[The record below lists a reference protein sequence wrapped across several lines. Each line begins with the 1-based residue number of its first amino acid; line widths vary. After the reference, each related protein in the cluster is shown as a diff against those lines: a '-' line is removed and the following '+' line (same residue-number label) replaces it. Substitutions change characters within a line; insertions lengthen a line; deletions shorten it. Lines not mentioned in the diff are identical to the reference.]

1 MSSPQFNIPPQ
12 LFNQAFPFH
21 IVFNRERKILQV
33 GEVLQRVHPEPLLGK
48 LIEQH
53 FQIKRPNIQID
64 FTAIAKRLDSLF
76 LFESL
81 DNGILL
87 KGQMMYIPE
96 QDVMLFLCS
105 VWVNDLTAISDYN
118 LKLKDF
124 AMHDQTVDLIF
135 TIKAKNN
142 ALEDIKKLTDEL
154 IQRQSEL
161 EKALQV
167 QESLAKIAA
176 TQAQDLEQALKEL
189 QQTQSQ
195 LIQTE
200 KMSSLGQLLAGVGH
214 EINNP
219 VNFIY
224 GNLKYINE
232 YTQNLLSLIKLYQKI
247 YQQDSIQIQALLNT
261 FDLEFIIEDLPKI
274 LSSMEFGASR
284 ICEIVK
290 TLRNFSRL
298 DRAEMKLVDIHEG
311 IDSTLLILQHRL
323 QAKSQQQ
330 SIEVIKEYSDIPLVE
345 CYAGQMNQVF
355 MNILNNAIDA
365 LHQHDQNR
373 SQEEIQQNP
382 SRIIIRTQVQNRQRL
397 LISIKDNGSGITEK
411 VRTKLFDPFFTTKP
425 VGKGTGLGLSISYQI
440 VVDKHGG
447 KLECISTPKEGAEF
461 VIEIPL
467 RQLS

>member
-1 MSSPQFNIPPQ
+1 MNSPQFNIPPQ

-21 IVFNRERKILQV
+21 IVFNREGKILQV
-33 GEVLQRVHPEPLLGK
+33 GEVLQRIHPEPLHGN
-48 LIEQH
+48 LIEEH
-53 FQIKRPNIQID
+53 FEIKRPKIRID
-64 FTAIAKRLDSLF
+64 FAAIAKRLHSLF

-81 DNGILL
+81 YNGILL
-87 KGQMMYIPE
+87 KGQMMYIQE

-105 VWVNDLTAISDYN
+105 VWINDLNSISTYN

-124 AMHDQTVDLIF
+124 AIHDQTVDLIF
-135 TIKAKNN
+135 LLKAKNN
-142 ALEDIKKLTDEL
+142 ALEDVKKLTDEL
-154 IQRQSEL
+154 KQRQSQL

-167 QESLAKIAA
+167 QEYLAKTAA
-176 TQAQDLEQALKEL
+176 TQAQELKQTLNEL

-200 KMSSLGQLLAGVGH
+200 KMSSLGQLVAGVGH

-224 GNLKYINE
+224 GNLKYVKE
-232 YTQNLLSLIKLYQKI
+232 YTQNLLNLVNLYQYI
-247 YQQDSIQIQALLNT
+247 YPEHHSEIQALVNT

-274 LSSMEFGASR
+274 LSSMEVGASR

-298 DRAEMKLVDIHEG
+298 DQLEMRLVDIHEG

-323 QAKSQQQ
+323 KAKSDQPP
-330 SIEVIKEYSDIPLVE
+330 IEVIKEYGDLPLVE

-355 MNILNNAIDA
+355 MNILSNAIDA
-365 LHQHDQNR
+365 LHEYSINCC
-373 SQEEIQQNP
+373 QEKILQNP
-382 SRIIIRTQVQNRQRL
+382 SHIIIRTQVKNQERL
-397 LISIKDNGSGITEK
+397 IISIKDNGAGITEK
-411 VRTKLFDPFFTTKP
+411 VKTKLFDPFFTTKP
-425 VGKGTGLGLSISYQI
+425 VGQGTGLGLSISYQI

-447 KLECISTPKEGAEF
+447 TLECISTPREGAEF
-461 VIEIPL
+461 VIDIPL
-467 RQLS
+467 RQPS

>member
-274 LSSMEFGASR
+274 LSSMEVGASR

-382 SRIIIRTQVQNRQRL
+382 SRIIIRTQVQNQQRL